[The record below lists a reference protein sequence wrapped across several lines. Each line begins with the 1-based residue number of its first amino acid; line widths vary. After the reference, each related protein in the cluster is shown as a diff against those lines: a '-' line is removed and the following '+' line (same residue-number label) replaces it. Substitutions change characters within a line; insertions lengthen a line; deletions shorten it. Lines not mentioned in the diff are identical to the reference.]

1 MLEIA
6 DRAYGDVEAVDAVD
20 NRALWAHVV
29 CRIEESG
36 GWAIPC
42 FDIHV
47 GETVMEYRSRIGIAC
62 DCQGHLQSEYSVD
75 SGKTPSEVNNRPAPI
90 GSKIGQADH
99 KIIHK
104 LLRNME
110 KCPRVIKV
118 HSLIN
123 QHIPAGWLYISLI
136 EHNHTKMQ
144 SAQLIIHSEIH
155 CDSVGLVC

>member
-29 CRIEESG
+29 CGIEESG
-36 GWAIPC
+36 GWAVPGFNVQVWEAIMK
-42 FDIHV
+42 DR
-47 GETVMEYRSRIGIAC
+47 TSIGIAS
-62 DCQGHLQSEYSVD
+62 DCQGHLQSEHSVD
-75 SGKTPSEVNNRPAPI
+75 GGKTPSEVNNRPAPI
-90 GSKIGQADH
+90 GSKIGQTDH

-110 KCPRVIKV
+110 ECSGVIKV

-123 QHIPAGWLYISLI
+123 QHIPPRSFNISSI
-136 EHNHTKMQ
+136 KNYHTKMQ
-144 SAQLIIHSEIH
+144 SAQFIIYSEIN
-155 CDSVGLVC
+155 CDGIGLVC